1 MQGGFAMAHSARS
14 VTAFV
19 AGIFLAASL
28 ATATHAQSPQ
38 YPKPTELP
46 NPYRLVEGWPT
57 LPESMNGGRWGEV
70 IRVHVHS
77 DGNIWVFHRCF
88 NTVPPGIATCL
99 GRGDANPPILEFD
112 PSGKLLKGLGSGMFV
127 NPHGFTVDHE
137 GNLWVSD
144 VNDKETVLGMSARN
158 AAGAV
163 LGQEVLKLD
172 QNGKVLM
179 MLGKMG
185 VGGRGTDTFDRPTGV
200 AVAADGDVFVADGH
214 GGNASGNGRVFKFSK
229 DGRFIKTWGQK
240 GSAPGDFDDPHD
252 IALGGS
258 LGRIYVAD
266 RLNSRIQVF
275 DQDGN
280 FITAWHQFGQPSSVF
295 VGPDDKIYAGV
306 AFRDEAT
313 RRNPTSR
320 VQPGEIR
327 GIMVGSAIDGA
338 LLAFIPDPTDLSTV
352 GAGTSASGIA
362 ADAMGNV
369 YAADV
374 GAHKV
379 RKYLLPR

>member
-1 MQGGFAMAHSARS
+1 MRCSSRS
-14 VTAFV
+14 RTAFV
-19 AGIFLAASL
+19 AATVLVTSL
-28 ATATHAQSPQ
+28 ATSARAQSPQ

-57 LPESMNGGRWGEV
+57 LPASMNGGRWGEV

-99 GRGDANPPILEFD
+99 GRGEANPPILQFD
-112 PSGKLLKGLGSGMFV
+112 PSGRLLKSLGSGMFV
-127 NPHGFTVDHE
+127 NPHGFTVDHD

-144 VNDKETVLGMSARN
+144 INDKEAVLGMSARN
-158 AAGAV
+158 TAGAV

-185 VGGRGTDTFDRPTGV
+185 VGGKGTDVFDRPTGV
-200 AVAADGDVFVADGH
+200 AIGANGDIFVSDGH
-214 GGNASGNGRVFKFSK
+214 GGNASHNARVLKFSK
-229 DGRFIKTWGQK
+229 DGRFIKTWGHE

-252 IALGGS
+252 IAIGGS
-258 LGRIYVAD
+258 MGRVYVAD
-266 RLNSRIQVF
+266 RRNSRIQVF

-295 VGPDDKIYAGV
+295 VGPDDKIYVGV
-306 AFRDEAT
+306 ALRDEAT
-313 RRNPTSR
+313 RRNASSQ
-320 VQPGEIR
+320 VQPGEQR
-327 GIMVGSAIDGA
+327 GIVVANAIDGS
-338 LLAFIPDPTDLSTV
+338 LRAFIPDPSDLSTV
-352 GAGTSASGIA
+352 GARTSASGIA

-379 RKYLLPR
+379 RKYILHR